1 MVTLAAMGQGTLT
14 IYSAS
19 AGSGKTYKLTAIYL
33 TNLFKSRYNYRKIL
47 AVTFTNKATA
57 EMKSRILDHLHKLAS
72 GEKSDYLHGLMKE
85 TGKSEVK
92 IREEAVEILNAILH
106 DFSRFSISTI
116 DSFFQKVLRAFARE
130 AGLHSGFS
138 IELDH
143 STILSEAV
151 DEMIASA
158 ATYNQLKKWLIT
170 YALSNIDEEKSWN
183 LKTGIIRLAEEL
195 FKEKYKI
202 LSIQERSKLEDKEF
216 LTSYIERIR
225 AISFGFEKRL
235 SDYGKKAD
243 EIYALYNLSDDMFY
257 RKGQG
262 IPGFIKALNS
272 GNIKDPNSYV
282 REICS
287 DPPRW
292 ATNGINSQ
300 LQLAISNGLDETL
313 CQAIHYYDDNILIYH
328 SASVVLSNIYALGI
342 LSDVLHNVHL
352 ITTSENSFLLSD
364 AGEVLNLITKEDQ
377 SPFIYEKVGNR
388 YENFMIDEFQDTS
401 IIQWDNFRPLI
412 ENSMAEGNDNLV
424 VGDVKQSIYR
434 WRNSDWKILGKD
446 LTDAVD
452 NKRIFSEPLTTNWRS
467 RSNII
472 RFNNS
477 LFTIIP
483 DQIDTALAGEAIPVS
498 FKKLYVEAIQSDPS
512 LNEGGYVRL
521 EFIKNDNDKKWD
533 KSVLEKLPEYI
544 ELLQDKGYKASDI
557 GIIVRDG
564 KEGCRVLNTLIDYN
578 SKPDL
583 NPAYNFNAVSNDSL
597 LLSNSPV
604 IVFIIAAISVANDPH
619 DYLSRAVMLRY
630 YLTATGNENAEKV
643 SLQSNKLHEISRQYF
658 PEGYEAL
665 FDRIRQIPLFE
676 AIEAIINFFDLGEYS
691 SNVPF
696 LNTFQDYV
704 VSFMGSKNADFQSF
718 LDWWEETGRKKSV
731 VLPGNQDAI
740 RILTIHKSKGL
751 EFKVVILP
759 FLSWPLDHIP
769 SKQTILWVRPGSE
782 PFNDLGVVPVKYSAE
797 LANTIFAADY
807 ADEKYSVY
815 LDNINLLYVA
825 LTRAKDVLICFSID
839 NPRSE
844 NSIGGVL
851 KNAFTNDHG
860 EHSRDFLSISSIY
873 DKDSRIFEY
882 GQIPENKGGNAL
894 KNNFISSD
902 YRVSQKLESL
912 RLKLHGEN
920 YFSSENEAVR
930 KKINY
935 GKLMHE
941 VFEGINTADDISTA
955 IRKLVLEGK
964 LAESESSDIER
975 KIIEMVSL
983 PVVADWFA
991 ADNKVMNEAGILL
1004 PSGVTRRPD
1013 RVVFRNGKTTIIDFK
1028 FGEENPHYAEQVD
1041 QYRSLLIDMGYGNID
1056 AFIWYVDK
1064 NKIVSA

>member
-1 MVTLAAMGQGTLT
+1 MGQGTLT

-33 TNLFKSRYNYRKIL
+33 ANLFKSRYNYRKIL

-72 GEKSDYLHGLMKE
+72 GEKSDYLEGLISI
-85 TGKSEVK
+85 TGKPEK
-92 IREEAVEILNAILH
+92 EIREEALEILNAILH

-151 DEMIASA
+151 DGMIASA
-158 ATYNQLKKWLIT
+158 STDNQLKKWLIT
-170 YALSNIDEEKSWN
+170 YAISNIDEEKSWN
-183 LKTGIIRLAEEL
+183 LKNGITRLAEEL

-216 LTSYIERIR
+216 LTSYIETIK
-225 AISFGFEKRL
+225 AISSSFEKNLR
-235 SDYGKKAD
+235 DFGKRAN
-243 EIYALYNLSDDMFY
+243 EIYTSYDLSDDMFY
-257 RKGQG
+257 QKGKG
-262 IPGFIKALNS
+262 IPGFIKTLNT
-272 GNIKDPNSYV
+272 GIIKDIKDLNNYV
-282 REICS
+282 RAICS

-292 ATNGINSQ
+292 ATKDINSQ
-300 LQLAISNGLDETL
+300 LQAAISNGLDETL
-313 CQAIHYYDDNILIYH
+313 CQAIHYYDANILSYS
-328 SASVVLSNIYALGI
+328 SANAVLSNIYALGI

-401 IIQWDNFRPLI
+401 SIQWDNFRPLI

-446 LTDAVD
+446 LTGSVD
-452 NKRIFSEPLTTNWRS
+452 NKRIFSEPLKINWRS

-483 DQIDTALAGEAIPVS
+483 EQIDSSLSGEVLPVS
-498 FKKLYVEAIQSDPS
+498 FKKLYAEAIQSDPCR
-512 LNEGGYVRL
+512 NDGGYVRL
-521 EFIKNDNDKKWD
+521 EFIKNEDDKKWD
-533 KSVLEKLPEYI
+533 KSVMENLPAFI
-544 ELLQDKGYKASDI
+544 ESLQDKGYKASEI

-604 IVFIIAAISVANDPH
+604 IVFIIAAISVANDPN
-619 DYLSRAVMLRY
+619 DYISRAVMLRY

-643 SLQSNKLHEISRQYF
+643 SLESSKLPETSQQYF
-658 PEGYEAL
+658 PEGFEAL
-665 FDRIRQIPLFE
+665 LDRIRQIPLFE
-676 AIEAIINFFDLGEYS
+676 ATESIIKFFGLGDYS

-704 VSFMGSKNADFQSF
+704 VNFTGTKNADFQTF
-718 LDWWEETGRKKSV
+718 LDWWEETGIKKSV

-759 FLSWPLDHIP
+759 FLSWPLDHIA
-769 SKQTILWVRPGSE
+769 SKQTILWVRPSSE
-782 PFNDLGVVPVKYSAE
+782 PFNDLGVVPVRYSQE
-797 LANTIFAADY
+797 LTKTIFAADY
-807 ADEKYSVY
+807 EDEKYSVY

-851 KNAFTNDHG
+851 KNAFTKNQG
-860 EHSRDFLSISSIY
+860 EHGNDFLSLSSLY
-873 DKDSRIFEY
+873 DQNSRIFEY
-882 GQIPENKGGNAL
+882 GRIPENKFEKVL
-894 KNNFISSD
+894 KNNFLSSG

-941 VFEGINTADDISTA
+941 VFEGINTVNDISGA

-964 LAESESSDIER
+964 LAEDESADIEK

-991 ADNKVMNEAGILL
+991 AENKVMNEAGILL

-1013 RVVFRNGKTTIIDFK
+1013 RVIFRNGKTTIIDFK

-1041 QYRSLLIDMGYGNID
+1041 QYRSLLIDMGYSNID